1 MSFNQVLIICELPG
15 ENILEF
21 EFGLLCNDSTSGM
34 SCSTDMNMWFIQIS
48 GIMCSTDIYEQ
59 VDNVHFNIVFSYLI
73 RCWFLAKC
81 I

>member
-34 SCSTDMNMWFIQIS
+34 SCSTDRNMWFTQMS
-48 GIMCSTDIYEQ
+48 GIY
-59 VDNVHFNIVFSYLI
+59 V
-73 RCWFLAKC
+73 
-81 I
+81 